1 MNIENGLEEPMKEI
15 SAFNGVCL
23 SLVERIKLETTLD
36 QLKSD
41 IKCDE
46 MQFWGI
52 IYGAEKDYYIAKAL
66 YYKGY
71 PQFPKKKY
79 FFCSSSNFIFSE
91 LPSLYSH
98 QIPNF
103 HKFNTYFI
111 GNPDII
117 LEKYDSGNAAN
128 FDEENEGDSFKPK
141 IKKKNMTET
150 DRLSFVVRAIDR
162 DCSVVPVGGFKM
174 MPINELRRNDLF
186 EGLNSEDLDKKEK
199 YVHFRPVENQ
209 EKKDKIAMGKDNEEL
224 KKENEALKNK
234 LEKEKEKE
242 KENEELSLGKFAEPV
257 ILQQGQKFILTINDI
272 QGDINKASVSHKGIV
287 KDLKPGII
295 VLIDDGL
302 LS

>member
-23 SLVERIKLETTLD
+23 SLVERLKLESTLD

-52 IYGAEKDYYIAKAL
+52 IYGSEKDYYIAKAL

-91 LPSLYSH
+91 LPSLNSH

-103 HKFNTYFI
+103 HKYNTYFI

-117 LEKYDSGNAAN
+117 LEKYESNN
-128 FDEENEGDSFKPK
+128 SLNIDEETEGDSFKPK
-141 IKKKNMTET
+141 LRKKNMTET
-150 DRLSFVVRAIDR
+150 DRLSYVVRAIDR

-174 MPINELRRNDLF
+174 MPINELRRNDIF
-186 EGLNSEDLDKKEK
+186 EGLNSEDLNKKEK
-199 YVHFRPVENQ
+199 YVHFRPVE
-209 EKKDKIAMGKDNEEL
+209 
-224 KKENEALKNK
+224 
-234 LEKEKEKE
+234 KEK
-242 KENEELSLGKFAEPV
+242 NIIGKV
-257 ILQQGQKFILTINDI
+257 Y
-272 QGDINKASVSHKGIV
+272 
-287 KDLKPGII
+287 
-295 VLIDDGL
+295 
-302 LS
+302 

>member
-162 DCSVVPVGGFKM
+162 DCSVVPVCGFKM
-174 MPINELRRNDLF
+174 MPINEIRRNDLF
-186 EGLNSEDLDKKEK
+186 DGLTTDQLPSLSN
-199 YVHFRPVENQ
+199 YAHFRPVETMA
-209 EKKDKIAMGKDNEEL
+209 KRDKITMGKAVFDFFFL
-224 KKENEALKNK
+224 DSLSDDPIKETWSLHVDSTKTTSCLRSLVWPGYFAYHVANTDQFGGVYVGYGIKNMDVP
-234 LEKEKEKE
+234 
-242 KENEELSLGKFAEPV
+242 FM
-257 ILQQGQKFILTINDI
+257 QQ
-272 QGDINKASVSHKGIV
+272 
-287 KDLKPGII
+287 
-295 VLIDDGL
+295 
-302 LS
+302 

>member
-52 IYGAEKDYYIAKAL
+52 IFGAEKDYYIAKAL

-79 FFCSSSNFIFSE
+79 FFCSSSNFIFCE
-91 LPSLYSH
+91 LPSLNPH

-103 HKFNTYFI
+103 HKYNTYFI

-117 LEKYDSGNAAN
+117 LEKYDSGNSSN
-128 FDEENEGDSFKPK
+128 FDEENEGDSFRPRT
-141 IKKKNMTET
+141 KKKNMTET

-162 DCSVVPVGGFKM
+162 DCAVVPVGGFKM

-186 EGLNSEDLDKKEK
+186 EGINSEDLEKKEK

-209 EKKDKIAMGKDNEEL
+209 EKKDKIAMGKAVIDFEFLDSIADDPIKDSWSIHVDSTKTTSSLRSLVWPGYFAYCKANSDQFGGVYIGYGI
-224 KKENEALKNK
+224 KNVDIP
-234 LEKEKEKE
+234 
-242 KENEELSLGKFAEPV
+242 FM
-257 ILQQGQKFILTINDI
+257 QQ
-272 QGDINKASVSHKGIV
+272 
-287 KDLKPGII
+287 
-295 VLIDDGL
+295 
-302 LS
+302 

>member
-15 SAFNGVCL
+15 SSFNGVCL
-23 SLVERIKLETTLD
+23 SLVERLKLETVLD

-52 IYGAEKDYYIAKAL
+52 IYGSEKDYYIAKAL

-71 PQFPKKKY
+71 PYFPKKKY
-79 FFCSSSNFIFSE
+79 YFCSSSNFIFSE
-91 LPSLYSH
+91 LPSVYPH
-98 QIPNF
+98 HIPDF

-117 LEKYDSGNAAN
+117 LEKYDSEKINN
-128 FDEENEGDSFKPK
+128 LDDEMAGDNFKPK
-141 IKKKNMTET
+141 TKKKNMTET
-150 DRLSFVVRAIDR
+150 DRLSYVVRAIDR
-162 DCSVVPVGGFKM
+162 DTSVAPVGGFKM

-209 EKKDKIAMGKDNEEL
+209 EKKDKIDMGKAVLDFEFLDSIVDDPIKDSWSIHVDSTRTISSLRSLVWPGYFAYCKANSNEFGGVYFGYGI
-224 KKENEALKNK
+224 KNIDIP
-234 LEKEKEKE
+234 
-242 KENEELSLGKFAEPV
+242 FM
-257 ILQQGQKFILTINDI
+257 QQ
-272 QGDINKASVSHKGIV
+272 
-287 KDLKPGII
+287 
-295 VLIDDGL
+295 
-302 LS
+302 

>member
-1 MNIENGLEEPMKEI
+1 MNIEQGLEENMREI
-15 SAFNGVCL
+15 SAANGVCL
-23 SLVERIKLETTLD
+23 SLIEKLKLETTLD

-52 IYGAEKDYYIAKAL
+52 IYGVEKDYYIAKAL
-66 YYKGY
+66 YYKGN
-71 PQFPKKKY
+71 PEFPKKKY
-79 FFCSSSNFIFSE
+79 YFCSSSNFIFSQ
-91 LPSLYSH
+91 LPDIQAH
-98 QIPNF
+98 HIQNF

-117 LEKYDSGNAAN
+117 LEKYDSENN
-128 FDEENEGDSFKPK
+128 SNLDDELSGDTFKPK

-174 MPINELRRNDLF
+174 LPINELRRNDLF

-209 EKKDKIAMGKDNEEL
+209 EKKDKIAMGKAIFDFEFLDSIVDDPIKDSWSIHVDSTKTISTLRSLVWPGYFAFCKANSDQFGGVYIGYGI
-224 KKENEALKNK
+224 KNIDIP
-234 LEKEKEKE
+234 
-242 KENEELSLGKFAEPV
+242 FM
-257 ILQQGQKFILTINDI
+257 QQ
-272 QGDINKASVSHKGIV
+272 
-287 KDLKPGII
+287 
-295 VLIDDGL
+295 
-302 LS
+302 

>member
-1 MNIENGLEEPMKEI
+1 MNIENGLEEPMKSI

-52 IYGAEKDYYIAKAL
+52 IFGAEKDYYIAKAL
-66 YYKGY
+66 YYKGF

-91 LPSLYSH
+91 LPSLNPH
-98 QIPNF
+98 QIPDF

-117 LEKYDSGNAAN
+117 LEKYDSGNSSN
-128 FDEENEGDSFKPK
+128 FDEENEDDSFKPK

-186 EGLNSEDLDKKEK
+186 EGINSDDLDKKEK
-199 YVHFRPVENQ
+199 YAHFRPVENQ
-209 EKKDKIAMGKDNEEL
+209 EKKDKIAMGKAVLDFEFLDSIADDPIKDSWSIHVDSTRTVSSLRSIVWPGYFAYCKANSDQFGGVYIGYGI
-224 KKENEALKNK
+224 KNVDIP
-234 LEKEKEKE
+234 
-242 KENEELSLGKFAEPV
+242 FM
-257 ILQQGQKFILTINDI
+257 QQ
-272 QGDINKASVSHKGIV
+272 
-287 KDLKPGII
+287 
-295 VLIDDGL
+295 
-302 LS
+302 